1 MPRVVQPG
9 GSGGKMR
16 VRYTLRRKRG
26 LIATSKRM
34 QAEGMSLRAAASELR
49 VSATTLS
56 KWVYQGLGEI
66 DCLDKILR
74 SKKKAA
80 LTGPASQ
87 LKAIED
93 GLMRYISRN
102 VSRGLKSR
110 CSRSC

>member
-1 MPRVVQPG
+1 
-9 GSGGKMR
+9 MR
-16 VRYTLRRKRG
+16 VRYTARRKRG
-26 LIATSKRM
+26 LVATAKRM
-34 QAEGMSLRAAASELR
+34 MAEEGKTLRAASEELCVIVANLLR
-49 VSATTLS
+49 
-56 KWVYQGLGEI
+56 WVLQGMGKI